1 MKVLEFRK
9 LSTED
14 RFDEKYND
22 GSAWSRPYEYPLV
35 IDWIKKY
42 YKKGDSVHNSSW
54 GFQGIHVKFKEE
66 LDKDFS
72 GTLHSDILESEL
84 PNTFF
89 YDITK
94 KPKNAE
100 INKYDFVINVSTME
114 EIKHDHIEIF
124 KNLFLQL
131 KKGGIFITTFDLC
144 FGIRYI
150 FKKKRCLQL
159 RKFESFLKL
168 NIKNHYS
175 PLNGSNSVYKNSKYK
190 HLQCGILVI
199 KK

>member
-9 LSTED
+9 LSNED

-35 IDWIKKY
+35 IDWVKRF
-42 YKKGDSVHNSSW
+42 YKKGDLIHNSSW

-66 LDKDFS
+66 LDMHFS
-72 GTLHSDILESEL
+72 GTLHSDIIESEL
-84 PNTFF
+84 PNTFI
-89 YDITK
+89 YDITN
-94 KPKNAE
+94 KPKDAE

-131 KKGGIFITTFDLC
+131 KKGGIFISTFDLC
-144 FGIRYI
+144 FGIKSI

-159 RKFESFLKL
+159 RNFEKL
-168 NIKNHYS
+168 FNQKIKTHNT
-175 PLNGSNSVYKNSKYK
+175 PLNGSNSKFKNLKYK